1 MILKV
6 VAFDQIHTAP
16 CQRIVALNLSNGPA
30 PCTPYPGMARG
41 IFLVLSLRE
50 RARSS
55 DDGERLVMSAIGT
68 KRTLACAPRTLMP
81 IRAEGP
87 RRVWNLLT
95 SQTFSFGASLLHI
108 EVAQVSIGAP
118 NEYFLHHRRRRR
130 SACYCRILWCARLN
144 KKFGGPALKHRDA
157 VEIAQQA

>member
-1 MILKV
+1 VSTLAPEAVGLTGHEAVLCDEVV
-6 VAFDQIHTAP
+6 VAPDEQEVIVWAVRVFDGDNSHALLRFTAGGHS
-16 CQRIVALNLSNGPA
+16 R
-30 PCTPYPGMARG
+30 
-41 IFLVLSLRE
+41 
-50 RARSS
+50 
-55 DDGERLVMSAIGT
+55 
-68 KRTLACAPRTLMP
+68 RTLMP
-81 IRAEGP
+81 IRTEGP

-118 NEYFLHHRRRRR
+118 NEYFLRHRRRRR
-130 SACYCRILWCARLN
+130 SACYCRIPWCARLN

>member
-1 MILKV
+1 M
-6 VAFDQIHTAP
+6 AP
-16 CQRIVALNLSNGPA
+16 LHA
-30 PCTPYPGMARG
+30 PPYPGMARG

-55 DDGERLVMSAIGT
+55 DDGERLVMSVIGT
-68 KRTLACAPRTLMP
+68 KRTLAYARPTLMP

-144 KKFGGPALKHRDA
+144 KKFGGPALKHRDV